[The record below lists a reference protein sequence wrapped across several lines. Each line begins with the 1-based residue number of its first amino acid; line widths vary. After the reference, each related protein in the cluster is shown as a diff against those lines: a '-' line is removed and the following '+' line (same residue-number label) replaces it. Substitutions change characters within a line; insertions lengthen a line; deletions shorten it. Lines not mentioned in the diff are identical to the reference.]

1 MKKKLLLIFFIVILL
16 STSVFA
22 SHRDEEESECGLTNI
37 GQCIINA
44 IIGAITGILN
54 LILYPFVETTLSFLR
69 TQPNVD
75 AFYYLWR
82 TIVSIISVL
91 YVLIIG
97 FSGLYLILKSD
108 SVEGRIKAKSYLKN
122 AIILIILIPS
132 SFYLYDLLLKFTSGL
147 SNIALSHVNESFFYI
162 DYDSIGGAIE
172 ETIMYLIYLIA
183 IIITLILLAI
193 RYFFASIA
201 IIFFPISILLY
212 FFPFTQQYGKFMLNL
227 ILINLFIPFFASI
240 TLAGFSQLAHTGI
253 FQNLQT
259 LLATITFITIDLM
272 LIFLALF
279 SVFTGINQTISF
291 AKGGYEWVTTFPK
304 R

>member
-1 MKKKLLLIFFIVILL
+1 MKKLFFIFFIVILL
-16 STSVFA
+16 STQVFA
-22 SHRDEEESECGLTNI
+22 SHNDDEESTECSFSNI

-44 IIGAITGILN
+44 ITGAITGILN
-54 LILYPFVETTLSFLR
+54 LILYPFVEITLSFLR
-69 TQPNVD
+69 TQPNVS

-91 YVLIIG
+91 YVVVIS
-97 FSGLYLILKSD
+97 FSGLYLILRSD
-108 SVEGRIKAKSYLKN
+108 SVEGRIKAKTYLKN
-122 AIILIILIPS
+122 AIILIVLIPS

-147 SNIALSHVNESFFYI
+147 SNIALNHVNESFFYI

-201 IIFFPISILLY
+201 IIFFPIGILLY
-212 FFPFTQQYGKFMLNL
+212 FFPFTQNYGKLILNL

-240 TLAGFSQLAHTGI
+240 MLAGFSQLAHTGI

-259 LLATITFITIDLM
+259 LLATITFITIDVM
-272 LIFLALF
+272 LLLLALF
-279 SVFTGINQTISF
+279 SVFTGIYQTINF
-291 AKGGYEWVTTFPK
+291 VKGGYEWVTTFPK